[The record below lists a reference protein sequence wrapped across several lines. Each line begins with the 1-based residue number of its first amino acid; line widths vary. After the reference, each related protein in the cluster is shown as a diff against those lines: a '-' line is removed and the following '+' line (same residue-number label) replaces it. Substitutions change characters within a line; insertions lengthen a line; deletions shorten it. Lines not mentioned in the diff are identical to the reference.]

1 MQRLKCQFGI
11 SFPDKA
17 QKRGLNIPAIREK
30 LRIMCTFIP
39 VITKL
44 AAISTEIG
52 IKYLKQLIGPNEN
65 RIFIR
70 QE

>member
-1 MQRLKCQFGI
+1 MQSIKGQFGN

-44 AAISTEIG
+44 AAISTELGNKIFET
-52 IKYLKQLIGPNEN
+52 IN
-65 RIFIR
+65 RTK
-70 QE
+70 

>member
-17 QKRGLNIPAIREK
+17 QKRGLNIPVIREN
-30 LRIMCTFIP
+30 LGIMCTFIP

-52 IKYLKQLIGPNEN
+52 NMPQQNPKTLKRIGGM
-65 RIFIR
+65 
-70 QE
+70 QD